1 MSSNII
7 YEKDDVKLDRRD
19 SCVLRVTFKGKEYSI
34 CDNDNTTERRDKSII
49 IPKGFS
55 AIWENEGKLNGRKY
69 IEVRKWEVELLENN
83 TKKLNTI
90 KKAIQLLK
98 EGGLL

>member
-1 MSSNII
+1 MIKK
-7 YEKDDVKLDRRD
+7 Y
-19 SCVLRVTFKGKEYSI
+19 Y
-34 CDNDNTTERRDKSII
+34 
-49 IPKGFS
+49 
-55 AIWENEGKLNGRKY
+55 EGKLNGRKY

-90 KKAIQLLK
+90 KEAIQLLK